1 MTAKRFAAR
10 HSILDELEL
19 AELLGTRY
27 ELGRSVRCRL
37 LRCSM
42 SHAYRVQASSGAYVL
57 KVHIRG
63 RHTRQAIEAEVR
75 FLSDLLAH
83 DVAVASPVPD
93 RDGGYVLAI
102 DAPEGTRYAV
112 LFKTV
117 EGAEPDETRH
127 EDNVS
132 FGRLVARLHNC
143 ADGLDRTY
151 ERWELD
157 GKYLVEQ
164 ALAGLE
170 PRMGHREQDFEYLCG
185 VGRDLVAEVER
196 RLPKTAPQHGMVHGD
211 LHTGNTRFDETGR
224 IVLFDFDT
232 CGYGWRA
239 LDVGTYAANHRWLNT
254 SDEAA
259 TTRERMWESF
269 LEGYAAQRTL
279 SDDELAVGRLGVPL
293 RHFELIGITIRYWAP
308 QTGDYWINDEYFDVH
323 VGWFK
328 WWLKKYGI
336 A

>member
-1 MTAKRFAAR
+1 MMMPNVCAVR
-10 HSILDELEL
+10 HSVLDEHAL
-19 AELLGTRY
+19 AEMLGGRY

-42 SHAYRVQASSGAYVL
+42 SHAYRVQASNGAYLL
-57 KVHIRG
+57 KVHVRG

-75 FLSDLLAH
+75 FLNDLLAH
-83 DVAVASPVPD
+83 DVAVARPVPD
-93 RDGGYVLAI
+93 RDGGYVMAVN
-102 DAPEGTRYAV
+102 APEGTRYAV
-112 LFKTV
+112 LFEAI
-117 EGAEPDETRH
+117 EGAEPDETRR
-127 EDNVS
+127 EVNVS
-132 FGRLVARLHNC
+132 LGCLVARLHNC

-151 ERWELD
+151 ERWDLD

-170 PRMGHREQDFEYLCG
+170 PRMAHREQDFEYLRG
-185 VGRDLVAEVER
+185 VGHDLIVEVER
-196 RLPKTAPQHGMVHGD
+196 RLPTTAPQHGMVHGD

-239 LDVGTYAANHRWLNT
+239 LDAGMYAANHNWLAT
-254 SDEAA
+254 DEKSEQ
-259 TTRERMWESF
+259 TRGRMWESF
-269 LEGYAAQRTL
+269 LEGYTAERAL
-279 SDDELAVGRLGVPL
+279 SADELAVAGLGVPL

-308 QTGDYWINDEYFDVH
+308 QIGDHWINDEYFDTH

-328 WWLKKYGI
+328 WW
-336 A
+336 AARR